1 MKMMI
6 KDETPFIVNKRAFML
21 GVSSSGYTLKCNPDY
36 NPGEPI
42 VDADWSAY
50 SDPIPA
56 DYPCTVECASGV
68 WWMLDGNVGEVS
80 CVF

>member
-1 MKMMI
+1 MKMLI

-21 GVSSSGYTLKCNPDY
+21 GVSDTGYTLKCNPDY
-36 NPGEPI
+36 DLGKPI
-42 VDADWSAY
+42 VDSEWKDY
-50 SDPIPA
+50 SDAIPA
-56 DYPCTVECASGV
+56 GSPHAVDCPSGV

>member
-6 KDETPFIVNKRAFML
+6 HGETPFIVNKRAFML
-21 GVSSSGYTLKCNPDY
+21 GSAESDYTLKCNPNY
-36 NPGEPI
+36 NLGDPI

-50 SDPIPA
+50 SDEIEAGIPHA
-56 DYPCTVECASGV
+56 VDCPSGV
-68 WWMLDGNVGEVS
+68 WWMLDGNTGDVS